1 MSGLCEGQ
9 CRASPHLPA
18 KPGRNHTGTKG
29 NGGEGDAQKMHG
41 LPPAYRTAT
50 PPAATRH
57 RGRVP
62 PQFLFR
68 FTSPD
73 PRAYADGQPG
83 LHTPGLCCTVNN
95 VFRAAPSPSAHAGQ
109 RRFTARPRENSGG
122 RLPQFFLG
130 TFSSLP
136 ADRAQMDRSGLRERC
151 YTPHQPLRQAVQL
164 RVKCERLPPFSR
176 ADRVRPI

>member
-109 RRFTARPRENSGG
+109 RRFTARPKENSGG

-136 ADRAQMDRSGLRERC
+136 VCRAQMLALDYANGAKH
-151 YTPHQPLRQAVQL
+151 PHQPLRHAEQL
-164 RVKCERLPPFSR
+164 RAMLDAITQPRHR
-176 ADRVRPI
+176 